1 MNRFWKIFLLVLAVT
16 AALYA
21 AAVKFIAPQYLA
33 QVPEL
38 VKTMSQNYINGTVT
52 VERFDWNGRLQ
63 FTAYGLEVSG
73 TDGERIAQVPEARFS
88 VSPLQALAA
97 PARAL
102 SDIELVRP
110 QLYLKMNARDEWNL
124 RNFLKPSDSSE
135 TPFYG
140 YLAIEDGTVAVETPH

>member
-1 MNRFWKIFLLVLAVT
+1 MENIPAGFGSDGSALCGGQLNLLRRS
-16 AALYA
+16 
-21 AAVKFIAPQYLA
+21 IWRRC
-33 QVPEL
+33 PEL
-38 VKTMSQNYINGTVT
+38 VKAMSQNYINGTVT
-52 VERFDWNGRLQ
+52 VERFDWNGRLE

-73 TDGERIAQVPEARFS
+73 TDGERIAEIPEARFA

-110 QLYLKMNARDEWNL
+110 QLYLKMNAKDEWNL

-135 TPFYG
+135 TPF
-140 YLAIEDGTVAVETPH
+140 LRLSCH